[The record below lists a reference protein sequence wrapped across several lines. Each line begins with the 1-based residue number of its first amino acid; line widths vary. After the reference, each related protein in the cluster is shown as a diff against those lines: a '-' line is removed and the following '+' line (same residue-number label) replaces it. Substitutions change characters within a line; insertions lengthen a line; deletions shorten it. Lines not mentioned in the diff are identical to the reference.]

1 MVNIIWFLVK
11 FDIVRVSQEAVSP
24 LAGVGPG
31 LALQLAHV
39 PHHLGLHDVKARQGV
54 LLRVVSVTI

>member
-1 MVNIIWFLVK
+1 MVNIIWFLVQLY
-11 FDIVRVSQEAVSP
+11 IVRVSQEAVPP

-39 PHHLGLHDVKARQGV
+39 PHHLGLHDVQARQGV
-54 LLRVVSVTI
+54 LLGVVAVTV

>member
-39 PHHLGLHDVKARQGV
+39 PHHLDLHDVQASQGV
-54 LLRVVSVTI
+54 LLGVVAITI